1 MKVTLRNILRC
12 VYSTGLMVLLLGG
25 LVPQKEAAAQ
35 RAEGM
40 SHQISY
46 TQLQDKFYKAEIND
60 KISLQLHETSLEVAL
75 REISNS
81 AGLRLSYRG
90 DIITDKKVTIVGL
103 EDKFNQ
109 ALQEDFPGTAPE

>member
-46 TQLQDKFYKAEIND
+46 TPPQDKFYKAEIND

-75 REISNS
+75 REISNR

-90 DIITDKKVTIVGL
+90 GVIADTEVTVLHQDAGVGQGL
-103 EDKFNQ
+103 EQ
-109 ALQEDFPGTAPE
+109 

>member
-1 MKVTLRNILRC
+1 MKVTLRKILRWA
-12 VYSTGLMVLLLGG
+12 YSTGLVVLLLAG
-25 LVPQKEAAAQ
+25 LVRQKGAVAE
-35 RAEGM
+35 RADGM

-60 KISLQLHETSLEVAL
+60 KISLHLHETSLEVAL

-90 DIITDKKVTIVGL
+90 DIIADNKVTL
-103 EDKFNQ
+103 LD
-109 ALQEDFPGTAPE
+109 